1 MLAGR
6 YRLIQRLGG
15 GAMGSVWRA
24 EDMNLRA
31 PVAVKLIDPS
41 IAETDEAIARF
52 RREAQAAAAIRSTY
66 VVQILDHGV
75 DGTTP
80 YIAMELLN
88 GESLA
93 SRLERVKCLTP
104 EKAAAV
110 LSQVARALTLAHS
123 QGIVHR
129 DLKPDNVFLVREG
142 TDDVAKV
149 LDFGIARRMGDLGE
163 TGGLQTRTGAVLG
176 TPFYMSSEQTIGLP
190 VDHRSD
196 IWSFGVI
203 AFECLTG
210 KRPFENEVLGA
221 LFNAICVA
229 AIPTPSQVAAV
240 PRGFDQWFAKAV
252 ARDREQR
259 WQSIDEAIAQLRV
272 VCGLKGGGSLAEG
285 VRADLDATLRDPRSM
300 SHDIALAG
308 TVGPASITINRRPSL
323 RVKRLLFVAVPSSLL
338 VGVGLVFLLRGAP
351 RAKSPAD
358 LSQPSAMAT
367 ASTVSAT
374 LTPVVAAAAVPG
386 VSAPMAVVPAPSS
399 SSSVSTPA
407 AVGGGG
413 ATSNVANQ
421 RVPARRR
428 RPIQSGRNNDEFV
441 GF

>member
-75 DGTTP
+75 DGKTP
-80 YIAMELLN
+80 YIAMELLI

-104 EKAAAV
+104 EKTAAV
-110 LSQVARALTLAHS
+110 LSQVARALTLAHA

-149 LDFGIARRMGDLGE
+149 LDFGIARRIGDLGE
-163 TGGLQTRTGAVLG
+163 TGGLQTQTGAVLG

-229 AIPTPSQVAAV
+229 AIPIPSKAAAV
-240 PRGFDQWFAKAV
+240 PRGFDPWFAKAV

-272 VCGLKGGGSLAEG
+272 VCGLKGDGSLGES
-285 VRADLDATLRDPRSM
+285 VRADLDATLRDPRSV
-300 SHDIALAG
+300 SHDVALAG
-308 TVGPASITINRRPSL
+308 TVGPASITINRRPSQ
-323 RVKRLLFVAVPSSLL
+323 RVKRLFLVAVPSSLL
-338 VGVGLVFLLRGAP
+338 AGAGLVFLLRGASSV
-351 RAKSPAD
+351 KSSTD
-358 LSQPSAMAT
+358 LSQPSAT
-367 ASTVSAT
+367 ATVSTAGAA
-374 LTPVVAAAAVPG
+374 LTPTVAAAAAPG
-386 VSAPMAVVPAPSS
+386 VSAPVAMVPVPSP
-399 SSSVSTPA
+399 SSSVSTA
-407 AVGGGG
+407 ATVGAGG
-413 ATSNVANQ
+413 ATSNAANH
-421 RVPARRR
+421 RVPARPRR
-428 RPIQSGRNNDEFV
+428 ATKSGRNNDEFV